1 MNATIGKLAAMPQT
15 DRMPVLFVG
24 HGNPM
29 NAIEENPF
37 SLTWQ
42 QLGRE
47 LPTPTAILC
56 VSAHWETPDT
66 RVTVSPT
73 PATIH
78 DFGGFPKAL
87 FEVQYP
93 APGSPELAYEVKRSV
108 QQAEVGLD
116 TNWGF
121 DHGAWSIIRHMYPQA
136 NIPVVEMSLSYRLTP
151 LQHYELARE
160 LVALRHRGVLIMG
173 SGNMVHN
180 LRLMDWSKPD
190 LGFEWA
196 MQANNTIKQL
206 IVEGRHAELASY
218 QSLGPEVQLA
228 VPTPDHFLPLL
239 YALALKQEDEP
250 LSFFN
255 DSPVMGSLTMTSVRI
270 G

>member
-1 MNATIGKLAAMPQT
+1 MPKT

-24 HGNPM
+24 HGSPM

-37 SLTWQ
+37 SLAWQ

-87 FEVQYP
+87 YEVQYP
-93 APGSPELAYEVKRSV
+93 ALGSPELAYEVKRTATST
-108 QQAEVGLD
+108 EVELDTSWGLD
-116 TNWGF
+116 
-121 DHGAWSIIRHMYPQA
+121 HGSWSIIRHMYPQA
-136 NIPVVEMSLSYRLTP
+136 NIPIVEMSLSYRLTP
-151 LQHYELARE
+151 QQHYELAHE
-160 LVALRHRGVLIMG
+160 LATLRQHGVLIMG

-180 LRLMDWSKPD
+180 LRLLDWNNPSH
-190 LGFEWA
+190 GFDWA
-196 MQANNTIKQL
+196 LQANDTLKRL
-206 IVEGRHAELASY
+206 IVEGRHAELISY
-218 QSLGPEVQLA
+218 QTLGREVQLA